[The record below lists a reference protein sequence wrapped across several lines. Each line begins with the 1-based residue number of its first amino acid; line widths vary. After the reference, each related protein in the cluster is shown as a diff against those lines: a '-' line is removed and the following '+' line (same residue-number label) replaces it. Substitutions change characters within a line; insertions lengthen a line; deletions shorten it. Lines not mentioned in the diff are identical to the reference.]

1 MWGFGGCF
9 LGYALEGYVEVL
21 FIFTSAKWGPLPV
34 ISGVIAPFTHVQ
46 GHLWGLFHPTY
57 ADRRGPPSTFRVEN
71 EDPPPVFFGDV
82 CCKGTWVSCKI
93 LLLWYVVSQTL
104 TSTLPETD
112 TKSPWKSKVG
122 RWFISLWESLFLRAN
137 SWFQGMSPIQ
147 PGFKP
152 SAAPSD
158 LSGPAKVS
166 LWPFNAVHRWMK
178 RFWISQGFLA
188 ITDEKCSCRRFLL
201 GRGSPMKPYS
211 GPVMRSN
218 SFGIFTSYWRS
229 SLPFHPKVGV
239 EFMSPEKKKHLPKFT
254 IGSPAGSSDRF
265 TIGSLGIV
273 GIFHLTKSTYNL
285 LIQGWKDPSI
295 DPK

>member
-1 MWGFGGCF
+1 MSF
-9 LGYALEGYVEVL
+9 LQNPVAMVCCESNLNIYPPWNRHQEPLKIKGWK
-21 FIFTSAKWGPLPV
+21 IFTV
-34 ISGVIAPFTHVQ
+34 ISF
-46 GHLWGLFHPTY
+46 
-57 ADRRGPPSTFRVEN
+57 
-71 EDPPPVFFGDV
+71 
-82 CCKGTWVSCKI
+82 
-93 LLLWYVVSQTL
+93 
-104 TSTLPETD
+104 
-112 TKSPWKSKVG
+112 
-122 RWFISLWESLFLRAN
+122 WESLFLRAN

-239 EFMSPEKKKHLPKFT
+239 EFMSPEKKNIFPSSLSGVRLEAV
-254 IGSPAGSSDRF
+254 IGSRSDR
-265 TIGSLGIV
+265 
-273 GIFHLTKSTYNL
+273 
-285 LIQGWKDPSI
+285 
-295 DPK
+295 